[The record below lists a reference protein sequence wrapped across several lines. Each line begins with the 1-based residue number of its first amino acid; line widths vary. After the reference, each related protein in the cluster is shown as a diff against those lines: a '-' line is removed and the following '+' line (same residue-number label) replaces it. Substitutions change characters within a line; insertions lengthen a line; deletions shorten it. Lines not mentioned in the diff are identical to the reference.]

1 MSHTV
6 KHRSSPHKTHDG
18 HPGFRE
24 SATPE
29 IRRNLLSWY
38 GRNQRVLPWRES
50 PSLYGTIVSEFMLQQ
65 TQVKTMLPY
74 YERWMR
80 QFPDPQSLADSAEAE
95 VMKLWQGLGYY
106 SRARNLQAAIRKLL
120 SLPAPPRTAAK
131 WESFPG
137 VGPYMAAAIASI
149 SFGDPAAVVDGNV
162 VRVISRLAGIKA
174 PFSSNS
180 QAVRVI
186 RPFASRLLDPST
198 PGDFNQ
204 AIMELGALV
213 CTPRQAACPNCPLQ
227 PNCLAFQTAAVEII
241 PSIQRAPTID
251 TKVFRLWLYD
261 RTSDTLIL
269 ELQQGKSRLS
279 GMHELPAILIE
290 PNDAPKFES
299 LMVRTRTIG
308 NNRIREH
315 IVQPVDPFNFRTN
328 ENHGTLHRIPVADL
342 ESVAISGPHR
352 KWIRELLKLQTSG
365 FRASGEGS
373 C

>member
-1 MSHTV
+1 MDRRSPSHAFPLET
-6 KHRSSPHKTHDG
+6 SSG
-18 HPGFRE
+18 LSE
-24 SATPE
+24 SAVPE
-29 IRRNLLSWY
+29 IRLSLLGWY
-38 GRNQRVLPWRES
+38 SRSRRKLPWRED
-50 PSLYGTIVSEFMLQQ
+50 PSLYGTMVSEFMLQQ

-120 SLPAPPRTAAK
+120 SLPAPPRTAAE

-162 VRVISRLAGIKA
+162 IRVISRLAGIKA

-186 RPFASRLLDPST
+186 RPFARHLLDPST

-213 CTPRQAACPNCPLQ
+213 CTPRQATCQKCPIQ

-261 RTSDTLIL
+261 CTSDTLIL

-279 GMHELPAILIE
+279 GLHELPAILIE

-315 IVQPVDPFNFRTN
+315 IVQPVDPFNLRTN
-328 ENHGTLHRIPVADL
+328 ENHGTLHQIPVADL
-342 ESVAISGPHR
+342 ESVGISGPHR
-352 KWIRELLKLQTSG
+352 KWIRELLKIQTSG

>member
-74 YERWMR
+74 YERWMQR
-80 QFPDPQSLADSAEAE
+80 FPGPESLADSAESE
-95 VMKLWQGLGYY
+95 VMRLWQGLGYY
-106 SRARNLQAAIRKLL
+106 SRARNLQAAVRKLL
-120 SLPAPPRTAAK
+120 SLPTPPRTAAE

-137 VGPYMAAAIASI
+137 IGPYMAAAIASI
-149 SFGDPAAVVDGNV
+149 CFGDATAVVDGNV
-162 VRVISRLAGIKA
+162 IRVISRLAGILDTFA
-174 PFSSNS
+174 SSS
-180 QAVRVI
+180 QAARTI
-186 RPFASRLLDPST
+186 RPLANQLLDPSA

-204 AIMELGALV
+204 GMMELGALI
-213 CTPRQAACPNCPLQ
+213 CTPRQPACPECPLQ
-227 PNCLAFQTAAVEII
+227 SVCLARAHGQAERI
-241 PSIQRAPTID
+241 PAIQRSATVES
-251 TKVFRLWLYD
+251 TTFRLWLYD
-261 RTSDTLIL
+261 RESDTLTL
-269 ELQQGKSRLS
+269 ESQKGKSRLA
-279 GMHELPAILIE
+279 GLHELPNLEGRTPDPSAYHT
-290 PNDAPKFES
+290 

-315 IVQPVDPFNFRTN
+315 IVQPVDPVNFRTN
-328 ENHGTLHRIPVADL
+328 ENHGTLHRVPVADL